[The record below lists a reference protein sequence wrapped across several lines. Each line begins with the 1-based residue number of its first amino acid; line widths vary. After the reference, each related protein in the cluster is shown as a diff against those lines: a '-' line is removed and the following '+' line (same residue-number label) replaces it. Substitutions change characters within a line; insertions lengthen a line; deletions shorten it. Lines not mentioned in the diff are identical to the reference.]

1 MGITFVES
9 GRKGLALLDV
19 LLQLRQAGFEQFL
32 FLSRER
38 SDGVNLL
45 NPVELK
51 EKWIH

>member
-1 MGITFVES
+1 VGITFVES
-9 GRKGLALLDV
+9 GRKGLALIDV
-19 LLQLRQAGFEQFL
+19 LLQLGQAGFEEFL

-51 EKWIH
+51 ENGI